1 MLNRYTSYI
10 STSHTFPNPT
20 ARTNLHS
27 KPLKSTK
34 LHPHPSNRI
43 TSLPQTHPPSLT
55 ITFFS
60 TKLRKHPV
68 DAISLNPLSR
78 ITHNDTIR
86 HHITWRHDR
95 TTSEKIPCP
104 SKVVFSLK
112 HRRKAFRCLSL
123 LRIFNNIQQIPILA
137 TSCPNA
143 RQTVHTEET
152 FVSVASCRRLFLTPL
167 SSLPMQRET
176 DNKQQLLLLPG
187 NENIRQQPATILR
200 DAYQQRKVELNDRES
215 GNISYIA
222 ESRYYYLV
230 ARHRQGGERVRETG
244 ARRLQSRCCT
254 RGVTGRD
261 TLHRRLFAILAR
273 GINSREASQN
283 NKRSARFIPSHYLAA
298 TVPRADSMRFSKSR
312 AIRCKTDLLRF
323 LWRAKRRVSVFVCP

>member
-152 FVSVASCRRLFLTPL
+152 FVSLLLHPVAVCFLHLFHPCRCNGKQTANNNFCYCLATKTLGSNQQLFWETRINSEKLSWMVASREISHISL
-167 SSLPMQRET
+167 SLDIIIWSRA
-176 DNKQQLLLLPG
+176 
-187 NENIRQQPATILR
+187 I
-200 DAYQQRKVELNDRES
+200 DREVNVYARRELA
-215 GNISYIA
+215 GCNLVVAREVWPDEIRCIVDC
-222 ESRYYYLV
+222 SRSWPGELIH
-230 ARHRQGGERVRETG
+230 ARHRRTISA
-244 ARRLQSRCCT
+244 AR
-254 RGVTGRD
+254 
-261 TLHRRLFAILAR
+261 
-273 GINSREASQN
+273 AS
-283 NKRSARFIPSHYLAA
+283 SPPTTSLPLYLAPIQCDFRNPA
-298 TVPRADSMRFSKSR
+298 P
-312 AIRCKTDLLRF
+312 
-323 LWRAKRRVSVFVCP
+323 